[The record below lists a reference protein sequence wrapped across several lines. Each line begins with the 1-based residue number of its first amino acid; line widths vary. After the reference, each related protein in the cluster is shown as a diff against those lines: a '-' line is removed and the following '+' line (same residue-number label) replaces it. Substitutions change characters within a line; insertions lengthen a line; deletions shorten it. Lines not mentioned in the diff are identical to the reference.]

1 MRKRKTLLDLVT
13 WRSSVTLGRGL
24 GGVVR
29 LDRKAEVN
37 RDVRH
42 AGISPIRTLP
52 ECTAQWLGSF
62 QGSFSLRQ
70 H

>member
-1 MRKRKTLLDLVT
+1 M
-13 WRSSVTLGRGL
+13 TLGRGL
-24 GGVVR
+24 GGVVG

-37 RDVRH
+37 GDVRH

-62 QGSFSLRQ
+62 QGSYSLRQ